1 MKKIIIEKAWRTDL
15 EKLLAL
21 EQGITAAERFFYPT
35 LKEEKIQY

>member
-1 MKKIIIEKAWRTDL
+1 MQKITIRKARSNDL